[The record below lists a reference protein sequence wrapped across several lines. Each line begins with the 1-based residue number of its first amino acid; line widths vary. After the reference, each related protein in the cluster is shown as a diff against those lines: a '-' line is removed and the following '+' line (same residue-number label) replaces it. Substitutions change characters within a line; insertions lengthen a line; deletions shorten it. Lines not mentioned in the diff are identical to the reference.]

1 MKAENLRKLLEKT
14 NDRLKLL
21 SSKRVLKRYSSSS
34 RELVRLIDMY
44 LNDEEKKA
52 ILNNQELIDNYRFNE
67 DDLYILIS
75 FLGDEKKAEVLTN
88 RELIEDKFH
97 LSRAGFITLAKGL
110 QNEEAKVKLL
120 DIYDLDN
127 TQMTIIANTLGIDNK
142 LKVIASRKD
151 FFKKIQKIT
160 MLSLLSDDELT
171 ALLESN
177 KEFLAEND
185 IHPYELINGLDNERQ
200 KVFAGKIVDINL
212 TLDEKREILAIL
224 QEEVKESIDT
234 TNFPEEYKTAITMK
248 TNDNNSNKRIVLDLD
263 RNLENYRGL
272 DNLIKV
278 NPEEFTQEQRNR
290 FMQLCD
296 ICPNLQVINTL
307 DNTFTEFVSSS
318 NEYKEAETW
327 ISSIIDNLNPKY
339 SKAQKLAVIDNA
351 IGNKISYSPDFDTE
365 VFNVIDSRAL
375 WKIISFGYGVCNGI
389 AKVEQYMLKRAG
401 IESEFINSANHAFL
415 KIKDIELPNENGK
428 FVKGNT
434 VVDVTWNLTAN
445 RFGAMPDCF
454 CKSYE
459 EIRKRDINKAGEDCQ
474 CHKNDEA
481 LQDATLNL
489 NEINLRLLY
498 RSVGLTNEQ
507 GEFPLKSLVGIS
519 KAIDTVFEKQPERNV
534 SNQFLLLQ
542 RFFPEFATYP
552 NSSMSVLKDV
562 LLNNENLK
570 FDKCVINRVYNR
582 QDKGK
587 RPVLYVYMDSDELG
601 KKFYFA
607 DKDSR
612 QFVEIAQEE
621 FVKQFEC
628 YRMDLEKNNRN

>member
-21 SSKRVLKRYSSSS
+21 TSERVLKRYSDTS
-34 RELVRLIDMY
+34 RELVRLINIY
-44 LNDEEKKA
+44 LNDEEKKS
-52 ILNNQELIDNYRFNE
+52 ILNNQELIDNYRFDE
-67 DDLYILIS
+67 DDLYILIH
-75 FLGDEKKAEVLTN
+75 FLDDEAKAEVLTN
-88 RELIEDKFH
+88 RELIEDKLH
-97 LSRAGFITLAKGL
+97 LSRGGFITLAKGL
-110 QNEEAKVKLL
+110 QNEEAKIKLL

-127 TQMTIIANTLGIDNK
+127 TQMFMIADTLCVENK
-142 LKVIASRKD
+142 LKVISSRRD
-151 FFKKIQKIT
+151 FFKKIHKIT
-160 MLSLLSDDELT
+160 MLSSLNDDELT
-171 ALLESN
+171 ELLEGN
-177 KEFLAEND
+177 KEFLIENN
-185 IHPYELINGLDNERQ
+185 IHPYELINILDNERQ
-200 KVFAGKIVDINL
+200 KVFAEKIVNIDL
-212 TLDEKREILAIL
+212 TLNEKREILAIL
-224 QEEVKESIDT
+224 QEEVKQSIDT
-234 TNFPEEYKTAITMK
+234 TNFPEEYKIAITMK
-248 TNDNNSNKRIVLDLD
+248 TNDNNSDKRIILDWN
-263 RNLENYRGL
+263 RNLEDYRGL

-290 FMQLCD
+290 LMQLCD
-296 ICPNLQVINTL
+296 ICPNLKVISIL
-307 DNTFTEFVSSS
+307 DNSPTEFVSTA
-318 NEYKEAETW
+318 NEYKEAEGW

-339 SKAQKLAVIDNA
+339 LKAQKLAKIDNA

-365 VFNVIDSRAL
+365 VFDDNGSRAL
-375 WKIISFGYGVCNGI
+375 WKIISSGYGVCNGI

-401 IESEFINSANHAFL
+401 IESEFINSDNHAFL

-434 VVDVTWNLTAN
+434 ILDVTWNLTAN
-445 RFGAMPDCF
+445 RFGAIPDCF

-459 EIRKRDINKAGEDCQ
+459 EIRKQDNKAGEDWQ

-481 LQDATLNL
+481 LQDATLSLSETNL
-489 NEINLRLLY
+489 ILLY
-498 RSVGLTNEQ
+498 RSVGLTNKN
-507 GEFPLKSLVGIS
+507 GEFPLNSLVEIS
-519 KAIDTVFEKQPERNV
+519 QAIDRVFEKNPERNI
-534 SNQFLLLQ
+534 SNQFLLLAKV
-542 RFFPEFATYP
+542 FPDFATCQ

-612 QFVEIAQEE
+612 QFVELLPEE